1 MKWYDII
8 IDHMLDLLEIVRQ
21 EMRLR
26 NYSPKTLQA
35 YSRVISDIYRKVGK
49 PLRELS
55 HDDIRRY
62 LLNLQ
67 NAGLSSQSVA
77 LAANAINFLFVEIYK
92 IPSFQKIRHPKRS
105 HRLPI
110 ILTRKEIELLIT
122 QPRNAKHRLLLSLA
136 YAAGLRVSEALA
148 LRVRDID
155 FDELTVTVRQGKG
168 RKDRLTVLSQKLI
181 SDLRSLCAGKD
192 SDDILFESERGGRL
206 TSSSAQSV
214 FHAALSKAGI
224 NKRATFHSLRHSFAT
239 HLLEN
244 GVDVRFV
251 QELLGHANIRTTQIY
266 THLTNP
272 ALKNIKS
279 PL

>member
-1 MKWYDII
+1 MP
-8 IDHMLDLLEIVRQ
+8 DLLEIIRQ

-35 YSRVISDIYRKVGK
+35 YSRVISDLYRKVGR

-55 HDDIRRY
+55 NDEIRHY

-105 HRLPI
+105 NRLPI
-110 ILTRKEIELLIT
+110 VLTRKEIELLVT
-122 QPRNAKHRLLLSLA
+122 QLSNTKHQLILSLA
-136 YAAGLRVSEALA
+136 YAAGLRVSEILS
-148 LRVRDID
+148 LCVRDID
-155 FDELTVTVRQGKG
+155 FEEMTVTVRQGKG
-168 RKDRLTVLSQKLI
+168 RKDRLTVLSQKLA
-181 SDLRSLCAGKD
+181 SSLRSLCAGKD
-192 SDDILFESERGGRL
+192 SADILFESERGGKL
-206 TSSSAQSV
+206 TSSSVQSV

-224 NKRATFHSLRHSFAT
+224 NKQASFHSLRHSFAT

-244 GVDVRFV
+244 GVDVRYV